1 MRTES
6 NAYEAVRPQTVDLG
20 RRARSLHVQGHV
32 QMLRAREPLDDV
44 LDVRCQLRH
53 TLRNR
58 ERQMPELCEAAL
70 HLLYL
75 QMQRHHYRQS
85 RVSWLVFG
93 GDGVRTHT
101 FGSDQVAGTPNG
113 NQPTQS
119 QFAPVVLNLDGVHVF
134 TCGMVLRRPPV
145 YGS

>member
-6 NAYEAVRPQTVDLG
+6 HASEAVRTQTVDLG
-20 RRARSLHVQGHV
+20 RRTRSLHVRGHA

-53 TLRNR
+53 TLRNG

-85 RVSWLVFG
+85 RVSWLIFG
-93 GDGVRTHT
+93 GDGVRKHT
-101 FGSDQVAGTPNG
+101 FGSDQVAGKPNG

-119 QFAPVVLNLDGVHVF
+119 RFAPVVLNLESMCLRVVWF
-134 TCGMVLRRPPV
+134 LRRPLV